1 MAKKIRDE
9 HGNVYV
15 QKKPFYKRIWF
26 IVLVGL
32 FAIGLIKNLTS
43 SSGGQSSTEQVS
55 TSSIRYKTYQLSEVA
70 ISINESWKNKEGD
83 TSDTLYFYPDDS
95 SLAMAYWL
103 PLEESVKDAT
113 VRSQYLKGM
122 EQSGKVIPANES
134 SAKIDGM
141 DSFLY
146 DATGTIDG
154 EAYKGQLFLVDT
166 PTGIFKC
173 NLYVKG

>member
-70 ISINESWKNKEGD
+70 ISINESWKSKEGD

-95 SLAMAYWL
+95 SLAMAY
-103 PLEESVKDAT
+103 
-113 VRSQYLKGM
+113 
-122 EQSGKVIPANES
+122 
-134 SAKIDGM
+134 
-141 DSFLY
+141 
-146 DATGTIDG
+146 
-154 EAYKGQLFLVDT
+154 
-166 PTGIFKC
+166 
-173 NLYVKG
+173 

>member
-70 ISINESWKNKEGD
+70 ISINESWKSKEGI
-83 TSDTLYFYPDDS
+83 
-95 SLAMAYWL
+95 
-103 PLEESVKDAT
+103 
-113 VRSQYLKGM
+113 R
-122 EQSGKVIPANES
+122 VIP
-134 SAKIDGM
+134 
-141 DSFLY
+141 Y
-146 DATGTIDG
+146 
-154 EAYKGQLFLVDT
+154 
-166 PTGIFKC
+166 IFIPMIHHWQWHIGC
-173 NLYVKG
+173 P